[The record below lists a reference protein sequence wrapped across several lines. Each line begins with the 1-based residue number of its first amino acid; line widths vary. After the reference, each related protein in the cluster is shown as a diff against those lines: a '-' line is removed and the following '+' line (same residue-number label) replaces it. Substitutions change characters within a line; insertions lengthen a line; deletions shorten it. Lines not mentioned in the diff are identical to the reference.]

1 MFVNKN
7 LLSQFL
13 LVIYSEN
20 HLTDQACHQVFIFSS
35 YACLKKICCTWIVL
49 YTDRSELTSRIVR
62 DSATK
67 LLFIGANFVQVLV
80 EFGEKRHVMW
90 ISEKGSLDVQMLLKE
105 VKNAFSIQS
114 RECSYCI
121 QKFDQD
127 WNEWVDVTDASAL
140 VNRDKLELIK
150 ANREVT
156 EVSLCLSEN

>member
-1 MFVNKN
+1 MNKN

-35 YACLKKICCTWIVL
+35 YACLKKMFCTWIVL

-67 LLFIGANFVQVLV
+67 LWFIGANFVQVLV

-90 ISEKGSLDVQMLLKE
+90 ISDKGSLDMQMLLKE
-105 VKNAFSIQS
+105 VKNVFSIQS
-114 RECSYCI
+114 RGCSYCI

-127 WNEWVDVTDASAL
+127 WNEWVDVTDASSL
-140 VNRDKLELIK
+140 VNRDKVELI
-150 ANREVT
+150 
-156 EVSLCLSEN
+156 